1 MEVRAYEKCESKVN
15 ALSRPTEA
23 GSGGHAAAPVE
34 RCRRRCDVSHVRWY
48 LWDYSSTSWRTKVRD
63 GGLRMSND
71 DDKSAHGRDA
81 TPRAIT
87 RYPLPRSYAAASAE
101 AARAGKTYL
110 RAVAADVLLIV
121 VGAAFVS
128 VSPDSQRARR
138 VINLLGASCFAGGLV
153 VSKITSA
160 KERDREWLRAR
171 SRAEDVKSTAWRF
184 MTA

>member
-1 MEVRAYEKCESKVN
+1 
-15 ALSRPTEA
+15 
-23 GSGGHAAAPVE
+23 
-34 RCRRRCDVSHVRWY
+34 
-48 LWDYSSTSWRTKVRD
+48 
-63 GGLRMSND
+63 MSND
-71 DDKSAHGRDA
+71 DEKSAHGRDA

-87 RYPLPRSYAAASAE
+87 RYALPRSYAAASAE

-153 VSKITSA
+153 VSRITSA

-171 SRAEDVKSTAWRF
+171 SRAEDIKSTAWRF
-184 MTA
+184 MTAAQPYPLTVRNPDAVAAFQSAINRLNSTYGMHTSQTLDQEVTPAIAHREPSFGPE